1 MSVFNFVNS
10 IGTYVISKIN
20 KAGSFFLFGVKACN
34 VFMNEKLYR
43 KELIAQMKII
53 GVDSWV
59 IVLLTGSFAGL
70 ALALQSYIGFKRVG
84 VEHYTGLVA
93 SIGMARELGPVLTAL
108 MITGRIGSSIAAEIG
123 SMKITEQID
132 ALHTLCIDPFY
143 YLIVPRILASLIIMP
158 FITLFSMMFGMIS
171 SYILCINGLGINAE
185 SYMSFIQENME
196 LNDITGGLIKA
207 IFFGLLFSWVACYTG
222 YTAYGGARGVG
233 IATTNAVVFG
243 SIMILIGN
251 YILTS
256 FLYNTGIS

>member
-1 MSVFNFVNS
+1 MFILLMAELVGTRVLLALNK
-10 IGTYVISKIN
+10 IGE
-20 KAGSFFLFGVKACN
+20 FFLFGVRACR
-34 VFMNEKLYR
+34 VFMKEKLYR
-43 KELIAQMKII
+43 KELIHQMKVI
-53 GVDSWV
+53 GVDSWG

-93 SIGMARELGPVLTAL
+93 TIGMARELGPVLTGL

-143 YLIVPRILASLIIMP
+143 YLIVPRILAALVIMP
-158 FITLFSMMFGMIS
+158 IITIFSMLFGMVS
-171 SYILCINGLGINAE
+171 SYVLCIYGLSINAE
-185 SYMSFIQENME
+185 SYMSIIQENME

-207 IFFGLLFSWVACYTG
+207 AFFGLLFSWVACFTG
-222 YTAYGGARGVG
+222 YTTYGGARGVG
-233 IATTNAVVFG
+233 KATTDAVVYG

-251 YILTS
+251 FILTS